1 MRRALKDSVGILLTV
16 VVLCVCYTLLVTLL
30 GQLFFNKQANGSL
43 ITNSKGQ
50 KVGSELLA
58 HPFTAKKYLWGR
70 NMILDTTS
78 FKSTQGRVAYG
89 TISNLSQT
97 STELRTQ
104 VKQRAAVIG
113 ALNNQKNVPAE
124 LVTTSGSG
132 LDPEISPQA
141 AAYQVERI
149 ARARSLSAKTVQ
161 KVISKYTSQK
171 TGGILGAARVNVLQ
185 VNLALD
191 KIKS

>member
-30 GQLFFNKQANGSL
+30 GGQLFFNKQANGSL
-43 ITNSKGQ
+43 ITNSKGGQ

-58 HPFTAKKYLWGR
+58 QPFTAKKYLWGGR

-97 STELRTQ
+97 STELRT
-104 VKQRAAVIG
+104 K
-113 ALNNQKNVPAE
+113 
-124 LVTTSGSG
+124 
-132 LDPEISPQA
+132 
-141 AAYQVERI
+141 
-149 ARARSLSAKTVQ
+149 LS
-161 KVISKYTSQK
+161 
-171 TGGILGAARVNVLQ
+171 NVLQ
-185 VNLALD
+185 SLEL
-191 KIKS
+191 

>member
-1 MRRALKDSVGILLTV
+1 M
-16 VVLCVCYTLLVTLL
+16 
-30 GQLFFNKQANGSL
+30 
-43 ITNSKGQ
+43 
-50 KVGSELLA
+50 
-58 HPFTAKKYLWGR
+58 
-70 NMILDTTS
+70 
-78 FKSTQGRVAYG
+78 
-89 TISNLSQT
+89 
-97 STELRTQ
+97 
-104 VKQRAAVIG
+104 
-113 ALNNQKNVPAE
+113 
-124 LVTTSGSG
+124 TTSGSG